1 MTRKV
6 QPYGCDQVNPVRLIR
21 SDRLLV
27 ELASPGTV
35 YSRPRFDWGGAV
47 VQVTLDGEHR
57 FCSADR
63 RPHPFSCGGIG
74 LMNEFIPSDQGTFD
88 NPEYGGSFIK
98 IGVGILGNGTGLPY
112 SQKTNYPMELPL
124 SYTEEWSA
132 STYSVRGVQSD
143 FFGYAYE
150 LAKTVTA
157 AGTELIL
164 EMELKNTGKKTLEFQ
179 EYNHNFLYLSPGGVP
194 APGIH
199 AAGTAGHS
207 VAVRW
212 KPELGNPADFD
223 IVADS
228 ADGLHRAVLKDFAG
242 EAAFTEFRGYPSGEK
257 GYFLLSCPPTGLS
270 VSETLDR
277 PLSKMALWATKDV
290 VCPELFA
297 SFRVEAGESVR
308 WQRRYGFSAGAV

>member
-1 MTRKV
+1 MDTI
-6 QPYGCDQVNPVRLIR
+6 RLIR
-21 SDRLLV
+21 SDRLLA
-27 ELASPGTV
+27 ELASPGIV

-63 RPHPFSCGGIG
+63 RPHPLSCGGIG

-88 NPEYGGSFIK
+88 NPDYGGSFIK

-112 SQKTNYPMELPL
+112 IQKTNYPLECPL
-124 SYTEEWSA
+124 SYSEEWS
-132 STYSVRGVQSD
+132 SSSYSVRGVQSE

-150 LAKTVTA
+150 LGKTVRA
-157 AGTELIL
+157 VGAELIL

-179 EYNHNFLYLSPGGVP
+179 EYNHNFLRLSPGG
-194 APGIH
+194 AA
-199 AAGTAGHS
+199 AAGAAADVGLAGAVPVTGAAGHC

-228 ADGLHRAVLKDFAG
+228 ADGLHWVVLKDFAG
-242 EAAFTEFRGYPSGEK
+242 EAVFTEFRGYPCGEK
-257 GYFLLSCPPTGLS
+257 GYFRLIYPPAGLS

-297 SFRVEAGESVR
+297 SFRVAAGESVR
-308 WQRRYGFSAGAV
+308 WERRYGFGAGAV